1 MNGSVYVGQ
10 KALSLTEYDKSAPIT
25 GVILWVDDENCYEAG
40 DETGTVIEQ
49 DCPYATQ
56 QMANNLLAT
65 LQGYSYQGLE
75 ANGAKVSPIAEL
87 GDGITVNGLYTQL
100 AYQNIRFSTG
110 EVMDVAAPGSDET
123 LHEYKTEGET
133 TKWFSHQI
141 AETRSEI
148 IKTSEEI
155 TLLIDN
161 EIQGLSS
168 QFTVQLGQIRAELT
182 DEING
187 LSASVDLKFDGLEAS
202 FEDEINGLSAD
213 FDVKLN
219 GLQANFEDE
228 INGLSSTLNVKID
241 GIEASLEDEINGL
254 SSTLNV
260 KIDGIEAS
268 LEDEINGLSSTLNVK
283 IDGIEASLEDEI
295 NGLSSSINLQ
305 IDSITSTVQ
314 GLDGQMSSITQTV
327 DSITTRVN
335 GLEGDYSSIDQKVDS
350 LKLAVSNGSTSSTI
364 QLKAGSTI
372 ISSENITMSG
382 LVTYTGLSSG
392 TTTINGA
399 CIKTGT
405 IDADRLNLTG
415 EITFTDFDNSTQNTI
430 NNANTNASTA
440 LSTAISVSGTVSGWT
455 YPGTTEINGSA
466 IRTGTVEASILRG
479 GTVELL
485 DQDGDRIGKFTIEPT
500 GLAGLSS
507 VTLSA
512 DELYFEAVD
521 PDGQILFYTGD
532 GTGIRIEPGKTI
544 RCDGDFQPRRDD
556 NFWLGSSSRA
566 WQDLYVVNDPS
577 VVSDK
582 SKKTSISYE
591 MGLYEEFFDALKPAT
606 YLLKNGTS
614 GRTHIGLISQDV
626 EEALFAS
633 NLTSF
638 DFAGF
643 IKSPVLDK
651 NGKET
656 GEYNYALRYGEFI
669 ALCIDQIQKLKS
681 RISKMEA
688 IQGV

>member
-1 MNGSVYVGQ
+1 MNGKVFVGQ
-10 KALSLTEYDKSAPIT
+10 KALSLTEYEKTAPIS

-133 TKWFSHQI
+133 TKQFTHQI
-141 AETRSEI
+141 AETRSLI
-148 IKTSEEI
+148 SKTSEEI
-155 TLLIDN
+155 LLQVEN
-161 EIQGLSS
+161 ELEGLSS
-168 QFTVQLGQIRAELT
+168 SFSVQLDKISAELT

-228 INGLSSTLNVKID
+228 INGLSADFDVK
-241 GIEASLEDEINGL
+241 LNGL
-254 SSTLNV
+254 QANF
-260 KIDGIEAS
+260 
-268 LEDEINGLSSTLNVK
+268 EDEINGLSSTLNVK

-350 LKLAVSNGSTSSTI
+350 LKLAVSNGSTSSMI

-556 NFWLGSSSRA
+556 DFWLGSSSRA